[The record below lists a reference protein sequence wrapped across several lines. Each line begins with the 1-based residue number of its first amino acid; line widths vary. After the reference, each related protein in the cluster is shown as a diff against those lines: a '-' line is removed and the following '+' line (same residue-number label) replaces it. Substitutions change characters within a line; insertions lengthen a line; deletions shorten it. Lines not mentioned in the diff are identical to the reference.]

1 MKRVNSFSS
10 KMVIEFQGFYN
21 NVDVLD
27 FEDKERKIFTLD
39 GVIIFLFDNFEACD
53 KFLIGD
59 SDVYSDQMDQ
69 GQIILDELDI
79 DSVFDMDL
87 VELVLFR
94 EFFLGKDWAKLRK
107 GGGGKWEKMVRRG
120 KIFSYFIFFFEGYY
134 IDQNNNIFLFI
145 VGVDFKIKKC

>member
-1 MKRVNSFSS
+1 MKRVNSFSL

-107 GGGGKWEKMVRRG
+107 
-120 KIFSYFIFFFEGYY
+120 FFG
-134 IDQNNNIFLFI
+134 
-145 VGVDFKIKKC
+145 